1 MRLLAVAAVFFL
13 AGPTGWP
20 RPVLI
25 ELFTSSQL
33 STARSAEQA
42 AARLMLENATGEL
55 HLLVYQINNQDK
67 DWTLEGAVR
76 AQQYGVKTFQ
86 LPVAIFNGTSRIE
99 GSKPD
104 LYPAYREQF
113 LQKQANVDR
122 GTMQSGQNLHADV
135 WISAATYRLFPKP
148 SFSPYSI
155 HAAFVENRFS
165 DKPGIARTF
174 TMIVDAT
181 DALDGSIS
189 HRRERI
195 PNLPEIKAST
205 IWWLQDTKSG
215 EVLHS
220 SRAWNR
226 APFQWD
232 ANGDGEWDRLDVFW
246 LIFLWG
252 TDSSIADANRDG
264 RVNQVDLLRF
274 LRSPN
279 GSSP

>member
-1 MRLLAVAAVFFL
+1 MRFLAVAAVFFL
-13 AGPTGWP
+13 AGPVAWA

-33 STARSAEQA
+33 SAARSAEQA
-42 AARLMLENATGEL
+42 AARLVLENATGEL
-55 HLLVYQINNQDK
+55 HLLVYQINKQDK
-67 DWTLEGAVR
+67 DCTLEGMQR
-76 AQQYGVKTFQ
+76 AQRYNVTSNR

-113 LQKQANVDR
+113 LQKQAGVDR
-122 GTMQSGQNLHADV
+122 GTMQSGLHLHADA
-135 WISAATYRLFPKP
+135 WISAATYRLFPEP

-155 HAAFVENRFS
+155 HAAFVEDRS
-165 DKPGIARTF
+165 LDKPGIVRTF
-174 TMIVDAT
+174 SAVVDAT
-181 DALDGSIS
+181 DVLAGTVLL
-189 HRRERI
+189 RRERL

-252 TDSSIADANRDG
+252 TGAPAADANRDG

-274 LRSPN
+274 LAVPSGKFP
-279 GSSP
+279 